1 VHKGELV
8 ASEKN
13 ERAWMKGLTYKRPYT
28 DKWGAL
34 HDPTTPRDELLKYY
48 KHWVVL
54 LVSEATRKKAQSAEV
69 GALKLIRAE
78 ERRRR
83 ENLRRAHRLEADYLE
98 WADRRKHWKRRKRQ
112 RQNKKNA
119 KAKAVAVAES
129 ESPANGRE
137 SDGRAQ
143 VQATR

>member
-1 VHKGELV
+1 M
-8 ASEKN
+8 ASDGK
-13 ERAWMKGLTYKRPYT
+13 ERIWMKGLTYKRPYT

-83 ENLRRAHRLEADYLE
+83 DNLRRAHRLEADYLK

-112 RQNKKNA
+112 KQNKNKKNA
-119 KAKAVAVAES
+119 KAKAVAVAVS
-129 ESPANGRE
+129 ESTANGRG
-137 SDGRAQ
+137 SDGRSREQ

>member
-1 VHKGELV
+1 M

-13 ERAWMKGLTYKRPYT
+13 ERIWKEGLTYKRPYV
-28 DKWGAL
+28 DRWGAL

-48 KHWVVL
+48 KHWVIL
-54 LVSEATRKKAQSAEV
+54 LVSEATRREAQSAEV

-78 ERRRR
+78 ERSRR

-98 WADRRKHWKRRKRQ
+98 WADRRKHWKRRNRRDKR
-112 RQNKKNA
+112 KA
-119 KAKAVAVAES
+119 KAKAVAKS
-129 ESPANGRE
+129 SANGRE
-137 SDGRAQ
+137 SDGR